1 METVLGLSVTATN
14 VQTVLVEGR
23 DADGATLEHDELAV
37 FARGASPARASE
49 QVAEAVLSI
58 AEADGHQLHAI
69 GVTWSQDADLEA
81 ALVLDSL
88 AGAGFENVVAVQLPQ
103 AAEALA
109 RSIGRV
115 IGYERTAVC
124 VVEHNAVVLS
134 LVDTL
139 GGEVETLVNRAIGDG
154 DLLDWVS
161 SVFDRDDW
169 RPEGLFVVGSIGGL
183 DALAASLER
192 GLGVPAFDPPEA
204 ELALAHGAALASA
217 YGPAAE
223 LGPAHGYPDF
233 SAKADRRR
241 PLVAPAP
248 ASREA
253 RSRSSSRPHWRSV
266 RTSCPRATLSPPPH
280 TQVQAD
286 LPVQAPAPARVAP
299 ALPVAVE
306 PPAAVEPPVAVEP
319 PAVQSP
325 PEAPPDAGI
334 VEAPVYQPAPPAEA
348 PPAEAVS
355 PPTEAVSPPA
365 EEPLTQFQQILPPA
379 PPPVI
384 APPAVV
390 PQVPMQQP
398 RLRDRILDKIPGLN
412 RGN

>member
-1 METVLGLSVTATN
+1 M
-14 VQTVLVEGR
+14 
-23 DADGATLEHDELAV
+23 
-37 FARGASPARASE
+37 
-49 QVAEAVLSI
+49 
-58 AEADGHQLHAI
+58 
-69 GVTWSQDADLEA
+69 
-81 ALVLDSL
+81 
-88 AGAGFENVVAVQLPQ
+88 
-103 AAEALA
+103 
-109 RSIGRV
+109 

-241 PLVAPAP
+241 PLVAPAASLAGGAVTFVVATALAISPHFLP
-248 ASREA
+248 ARDA
-253 RSRSSSRPHWRSV
+253 VP
-266 RTSCPRATLSPPPH
+266 AAH

-348 PPAEAVS
+348 
-355 PPTEAVSPPA
+355 VSPPA

>member
-192 GLGVPAFDPPEA
+192 GLGVPVFDPPEA

-233 SAKADRRR
+233 SATADRRR
-241 PLVAPAP
+241 PLVAPAAMLGGRRGHVRRRDRIGDQSALP
-248 ASREA
+248 ARA
-253 RSRSSSRPHWRSV
+253 RRCPRRTHPGSGRPPGAGPGAGAGGARPPGRRRTAGGRRTSGRGRTARGAVTARGSTGRGHRGSSRVPAGTAGRGG
-266 RTSCPRATLSPPPH
+266 RA
-280 TQVQAD
+280 
-286 LPVQAPAPARVAP
+286 
-299 ALPVAVE
+299 
-306 PPAAVEPPVAVEP
+306 
-319 PAVQSP
+319 
-325 PEAPPDAGI
+325 
-334 VEAPVYQPAPPAEA
+334 
-348 PPAEAVS
+348 
-355 PPTEAVSPPA
+355 PPA

>member
-192 GLGVPAFDPPEA
+192 GLGVPVFDPPEA

-217 YGPAAE
+217 YGPAVE
-223 LGPAHGYPDF
+223 PCPAHGYPDF
-233 SAKADRRR
+233 STTADGRR
-241 PLVAPAP
+241 PLAAPAAMLAGGAVTFVIATALAISPHFLP
-248 ASREA
+248 ARDA
-253 RSRSSSRPHWRSV
+253 VP
-266 RTSCPRATLSPPPH
+266 AAH

-334 VEAPVYQPAPPAEA
+334 EEAPEYQPAPPA
-348 PPAEAVS
+348 
-355 PPTEAVSPPA
+355 EAVSPPA

-379 PPPVI
+379 PPPVVI